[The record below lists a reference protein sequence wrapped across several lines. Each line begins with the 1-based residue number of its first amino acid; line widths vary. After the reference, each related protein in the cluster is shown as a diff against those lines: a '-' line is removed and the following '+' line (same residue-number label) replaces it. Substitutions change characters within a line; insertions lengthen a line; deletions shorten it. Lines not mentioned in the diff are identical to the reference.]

1 MATFTLL
8 IEQLSTFTVCPNL
21 HITQLKW
28 LQVPFQ
34 LLPLSSCVFAIL
46 NSYNCYQSY
55 LMMAILTA
63 LTDVLPVGHGPI
75 GVCVTTVNIYIT
87 QWTTVNIYN
96 TQWQLST
103 FTILSDNCQ
112 HWHYSVT
119 TFNFYINQW
128 TTVNIYTTQWQMS
141 TFTLL
146 SDNCQR

>member
-1 MATFTLL
+1 MSTFTLL
-8 IEQLSTFTVCPNL
+8 IEQLSTFTVGPNL

-75 GVCVTTVNIYIT
+75 GVCVTMTMTGVCDLTNI
-87 QWTTVNIYN
+87 
-96 TQWQLST
+96 ST
-103 FTILSDNCQ
+103 SLPFIVPDIIEMM
-112 HWHYSVT
+112 WP
-119 TFNFYINQW
+119 FY
-128 TTVNIYTTQWQMS
+128 
-141 TFTLL
+141 
-146 SDNCQR
+146 